1 MPKRWPKRPT
11 TDRPWAGDSDVQ
23 APSIRPGDVLDGK
36 YLVEDII
43 GEGGMGVVAS
53 ARHIALDAAVAIKVL
68 RVEGADGC
76 SQRLLREARAAC
88 QIDSEHVARVFDV
101 GQLDDE
107 APYIVMELLDGRD
120 LEEIVHSEGPLDVA
134 TAVPYMLQICAALA
148 AAHGKGIVHRDVKPA
163 NLFLTRRNDG
173 SPCIKLL
180 DFGISKVSAASTQA
194 TASLTRTHEF
204 LGSPPF
210 MSPEQLTSCSTV
222 DARSDLWSLGV
233 TLFELL
239 TAESAFD
246 GPSTPELCGAI
257 LRDEPRRLREFR
269 PNAPAGLEAVI
280 LRCLVKD
287 PDRRVQSAE
296 ELALLL
302 RPFAPD
308 GVEHDEVESPSANA
322 GAPDCAALAVAALEH
337 VGVDEAPLGQRDD
350 AQAEPLAAEDHTP
363 SASVC
368 PVSLAVMQADQRWAR
383 RWRATSIAVAL
394 VAAVLFGG
402 ASALLLSGASV
413 HSVPVHRPPHNAAT
427 IATVG
432 AVAAPAPTSNAGSEP
447 FDFSTQVDEPERARL
462 EQELTIAAD
471 ELEQGK
477 HAEAS
482 ARVQDVQRDLRKLD
496 VAPHTT
502 SWSSMLGAKSQLLV
516 GRLEAAKLTALLRD
530 RPADM
535 GEAVAW
541 SKRVDSQLGQTGVA
555 YDRVVQWGVRSF
567 FRCGLVELAALD
579 RTAGEAFTSA
589 SKSSTGR
596 QRAWLATQAHI
607 HLRHAS
613 IAIEHA
619 SLVRSE
625 TLLCVEDA
633 RREHERVSASLATL
647 EGG

>member
-1 MPKRWPKRPT
+1 
-11 TDRPWAGDSDVQ
+11 VQ
-23 APSIRPGDVLDGK
+23 APSIQPGDVLDGK
-36 YLVEDII
+36 YVVRDII

-53 ARHIALDAAVAIKVL
+53 ACHLALDTAVAIKVL

-76 SQRLLREARAAC
+76 SQRFLREARAAC
-88 QIDSEHVARVFDV
+88 QIDSEHVARVLDV
-101 GQLDDE
+101 GQLDD
-107 APYIVMELLDGRD
+107 ATPYIVMELLEGRD
-120 LEEIVHSEGPLDVA
+120 LDEIVHSEGPLEVA
-134 TAVPYMLQICAALA
+134 TAVRYALQICEALA
-148 AAHGKGIVHRDVKPA
+148 AAHDKGIVHRDVKPA
-163 NLFLTRRNDG
+163 NLFLTHRNDG

-180 DFGISKVSAASTQA
+180 DFGISKVSAANTMELG
-194 TASLTRTHEF
+194 SLTRTHEF

-222 DARSDLWSLGV
+222 DGRSDLWSLGV

-269 PNAPAGLEAVI
+269 PNAPAGLEAVL

-287 PDRRVQSAE
+287 PAVRVQSAQ
-296 ELALLL
+296 ELARLL

-308 GVEHDEVESPSANA
+308 GVEHGSGTGPSANA
-322 GAPDCAALAVAALEH
+322 DAPECAEPGVGALEP
-337 VGVDEAPLGQRDD
+337 VEVDDDPLVPGDELRAKQLTNQDC
-350 AQAEPLAAEDHTP
+350 TP
-363 SASVC
+363 SASVI
-368 PVSLAVMQADQRWAR
+368 PVSLAVMEPGQRWAR
-383 RWRATSIAVAL
+383 GWRATSIAAAL
-394 VAAVLFGG
+394 VVAGLFGG
-402 ASALLLSGASV
+402 ASALLLSRVSTHPLSV
-413 HSVPVHRPPHNAAT
+413 HRTPQNAAAL
-427 IATVG
+427 ATVG
-432 AVAAPAPTSNAGSEP
+432 AVAAPPPPSSAGSLP
-447 FDFSTQVDEPERARL
+447 FDFSTQVDEPERERL
-462 EQELTIAAD
+462 EQELAIAAD

-482 ARVQDVQRDLRKLD
+482 ARVQVVQRDLRKLD

-516 GRLEAAKLTALLRD
+516 GRLEAAKLTALLWH

-535 GEAVAW
+535 SEAVAW
-541 SKRVDSQLGQTGVA
+541 SKRVDAQLGQTGVA

-579 RTAGEAFTSA
+579 RAAGDAFTSA
-589 SKSSTGR
+589 SQASTGR
-596 QRAWLATQAHI
+596 QRAWLATQARL
-607 HLRHAS
+607 HLRHAG
-613 IAIEHA
+613 IAVEHA

-633 RREHERVSASLATL
+633 RRECDRVAASLAAL
-647 EGG
+647 DGG

>member
-1 MPKRWPKRPT
+1 
-11 TDRPWAGDSDVQ
+11 VQ

-36 YLVEDII
+36 YLVQDII

-53 ARHIALDAAVAIKVL
+53 ARHIALDTAVAIKVL

-76 SQRLLREARAAC
+76 SQRLLREARASC
-88 QIDSEHVARVFDV
+88 QIDSEHVARVFDA

-107 APYIVMELLDGRD
+107 TPYIVMELLDGRD
-120 LEEIVHSEGPLDVA
+120 LDEIVHSEGPLDVA
-134 TAVPYMLQICAALA
+134 TAVRYVLQICEALA
-148 AAHGKGIVHRDVKPA
+148 AVHGKGIVHRDVKPA
-163 NLFLTRRNDG
+163 NLFLTHRNDG

-180 DFGISKVSAASTQA
+180 DFGISKVSAASMQETGP
-194 TASLTRTHEF
+194 LTRTHEF

-222 DARSDLWSLGV
+222 DGRSDLWSLGV

-269 PNAPAGLEAVI
+269 PNAPAGLESAI
-280 LRCLVKD
+280 LRCLVKA
-287 PDRRVQSAE
+287 PAERVQSAE

-302 RPFAPD
+302 QPFAPD
-308 GVEHDEVESPSANA
+308 DVAHDDGESLSGNADTPMRTVPEVLVLEHENLDDDLLAGSDEV
-322 GAPDCAALAVAALEH
+322 
-337 VGVDEAPLGQRDD
+337 
-350 AQAEPLAAEDHTP
+350 QAEPLAAPDRTP

-368 PVSLAVMQADQRWAR
+368 PVSLAAMAPVERRAR
-383 RWRATSIAVAL
+383 GWTATSSAAAL
-394 VAAVLFGG
+394 VAAGLFGG
-402 ASALLLSGASV
+402 ASALLLSGASA
-413 HSVPVHRPPHNAAT
+413 HPMPVHRAPQNAAAV
-427 IATVG
+427 ATVG
-432 AVAAPAPTSNAGSEP
+432 AVAAPLPTSNAGSVP
-447 FDFSTQVDEPERARL
+447 FHFSTQVDEPERERL
-462 EQELTIAAD
+462 EQELAIAAD

-477 HAEAS
+477 PIEAS
-482 ARVQDVQRDLRKLD
+482 VRVQGIQHDLRKLD

-516 GRLEAAKLTALLRD
+516 GRLESAKLTAVLRD

-535 GEAVAW
+535 SEAVAW

-567 FRCGLVELAALD
+567 FRCGLVEVAALD
-579 RTAGEAFTSA
+579 RAAGEAFTSA
-589 SKSSTGR
+589 ATSSTGR
-596 QRAWLATQAHI
+596 QRAWLATQAHL
-607 HLRHAS
+607 HFRRAG

-619 SLVRSE
+619 LLVRSE

-633 RREHERVSASLATL
+633 RRERDRVAASLATL